1 MDLASALKKYFG
13 YDAFRPLQE
22 EIIRDALAGRDVF
35 AVMPTGGG
43 KSLCFQLPALL
54 RDGLTIVVSP
64 LISLMKD
71 QVDAL
76 QTSGIAAT
84 FLNSA
89 LDRHE
94 AVERLRGLN
103 RGQYRMLYLAPE
115 RLMLD
120 GFLERALNWNIT
132 QIAIDEAHCIS
143 EWGHDFRPEY
153 RELKKLRRHL
163 PEVPIMAL
171 TATATEPV
179 RIDIIQELHM
189 RELRCYIASFDRPNL
204 TYRVVPKSAPYEQ
217 LLAFVRSR
225 PNDSGIVYCASRKST
240 DSLARNLSDD
250 GISAKP
256 YHAGLTTGERTKHQE
271 SFLRDDVRVIT
282 STIAFGM
289 GINKP
294 NVRFVVHYDLPKN
307 LESYYQETGRAGR
320 DGLPSECVLLFSA
333 SDVAKQLHFIDE
345 KSEGESRIARAQLQ
359 QMVHYAETRDCRRV
373 TLLRYF
379 GEEYTKPSCEGCDN
393 CLTPRETFDGTI
405 PAQKFLSCVHR
416 IHARSGFGFGLNLVV
431 DVLRGADTEA
441 IRQRSHNELST
452 YGIGHDL
459 KRESWQAIGRE
470 LLRLGLVECAPG
482 RFATLSLTPAGL
494 ETLRT
499 RTAVTLTKQVD
510 VAEKA
515 ARSRIGAIACDE
527 LLFEQLRGLRRTLAD
542 ERDVPAY
549 VIFSDV
555 TLREMARNYPTN
567 TGEFRRIAGVGEQK
581 LKDFAEPFLSEIRAY
596 LTTNEC
602 RTFSDND
609 SRLRPQRRVRLNNS
623 QLETLRRF
631 QRGEAVD
638 EIARGRGF
646 VRSTIYN
653 HLLAAIECGKFPQL
667 RERFFTPAQEKEI
680 AAAFR
685 QVGDGTLVD
694 VSALLGG
701 KYDIG
706 LLRIFREIHPGRSRP
721 SSQRKAQ
728 PAAAPGF

>member
-1 MDLASALKKYFG
+1 MDLSGALKKHFG

-35 AVMPTGGG
+35 ALMPTGGG
-43 KSLCFQLPALL
+43 KSLCFQLPALM

-94 AVERLRGLN
+94 AVERLRVLK
-103 RGQYRMLYLAPE
+103 RGTYRLLYVAPE

-120 GFLERALNWNIT
+120 GFFERALNWNIA

-163 PEVPIMAL
+163 PDVPIIAL
-171 TATATEPV
+171 TATATERV
-179 RIDIIQELHM
+179 RKDIVDQLHL
-189 RELRCYIASFDRPNL
+189 RNTRCYVASFNRANL
-204 TYRVVPKSAPYEQ
+204 TYRVVPKSSPYEQ
-217 LLAFVRSR
+217 VIKLIRGR
-225 PNDSGIVYCASRKST
+225 PNESGIVYCASRRTADWWAAK
-240 DSLARNLSDD
+240 LNAD
-250 GISAKP
+250 GVKAKP
-256 YHAGLTTGERTKHQE
+256 YHAGLESADRAKHQE
-271 SFLRDDVRVIT
+271 QFLRDDVRVVT
-282 STIAFGM
+282 ATIAFGM

-307 LESYYQETGRAGR
+307 LESYYKETGRAGR

-333 SDVAKQLHFIDE
+333 GDVAKQLHFIDE
-345 KSEGESRIARAQLQ
+345 KSENEARIARAQLR
-359 QMVHYAETRDCRRV
+359 QMVHYAETRECRRA
-373 TLLRYF
+373 TLLSYF
-379 GEEYTKPSCEGCDN
+379 GEDYPEPSCEGCDN

-416 IHARSGFGFGLNLVV
+416 IHARSGFGFGLNHVV

-499 RTAVTLTKQVD
+499 RTPATLTKQVD
-510 VAEKA
+510 
-515 ARSRIGAIACDE
+515 I
-527 LLFEQLRGLRRTLAD
+527 
-542 ERDVPAY
+542 
-549 VIFSDV
+549 
-555 TLREMARNYPTN
+555 
-567 TGEFRRIAGVGEQK
+567 GEQ
-581 LKDFAEPFLSEIRAY
+581 A
-596 LTTNEC
+596 T
-602 RTFSDND
+602 
-609 SRLRPQRRVRLNNS
+609 
-623 QLETLRRF
+623 
-631 QRGEAVD
+631 
-638 EIARGRGF
+638 
-646 VRSTIYN
+646 
-653 HLLAAIECGKFPQL
+653 
-667 RERFFTPAQEKEI
+667 
-680 AAAFR
+680 
-685 QVGDGTLVD
+685 
-694 VSALLGG
+694 
-701 KYDIG
+701 
-706 LLRIFREIHPGRSRP
+706 
-721 SSQRKAQ
+721 
-728 PAAAPGF
+728 